1 MISHDFHE
9 VNNCHLVITG
19 GQPVVNW
26 WSTGGQVVRIRDQA
40 TATGPQAALFSS
52 CLSTCLRNV
61 RNGHLGQLVEDLC
74 QTAAPICVTWL
85 LNLLIK
91 RLSVKPIL
99 VDRST
104 KNTAPMRGKIAQT
117 LGSKPLVSALSCWHS
132 QDLFEKVQGWLQLG
146 GPKDPMQSIAVHGL
160 VLWVERLWVG
170 KGPVCQSF
178 STFEDFDAKIW
189 EAPNISSADLRTL
202 GGCTCFYIFYYYS
215 WHQWSLLAL
224 FRQPKARLCLCTQK
238 LRFEP
243 KLRREYGGICWEA
256 GTECCN
262 DRWLKTFSGHL
273 GNGALAWNQWYVNPT
288 NSSSL
293 VLLSMIFP

>member
-117 LGSKPLVSALSCWHS
+117 LGSKPLVSACLSCWHS

-178 STFEDFDAKIW
+178 YTFGDFDARIW
-189 EAPNISSADLRTL
+189 EAPNISSTDLRTL
-202 GGCTCFYIFYYYS
+202 GGVRVSTTIPGTNGHYLRCSDNPRPACVCVPKSYGLSPS
-215 WHQWSLLAL
+215 WDGSMVASVEKQGLNA
-224 FRQPKARLCLCTQK
+224 AT
-238 LRFEP
+238 
-243 KLRREYGGICWEA
+243 
-256 GTECCN
+256 CCN

-273 GNGALAWNQWYVNPT
+273 GNGALAT
-288 NSSSL
+288 IL
-293 VLLSMIFP
+293 VDIQCPEIHPA